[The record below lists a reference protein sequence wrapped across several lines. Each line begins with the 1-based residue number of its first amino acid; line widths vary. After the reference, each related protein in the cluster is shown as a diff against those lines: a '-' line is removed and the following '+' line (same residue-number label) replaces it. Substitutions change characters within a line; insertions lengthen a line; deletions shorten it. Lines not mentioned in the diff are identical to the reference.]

1 MVDMDHSLKV
11 GLIGCGAIGRTL
23 ALAIIDGKAGNVELS
38 AICDIDEERLE
49 SLHKELG
56 REEIKKYMSPFD
68 LLKVPGIELVIEA
81 ATREAVKDISERALE
96 MGKSLLVMSAGAF
109 SDKDLYETLYSK
121 AGERKLKIYI
131 PSGAIIGL
139 DGVKSASVE
148 KLRRVEI
155 ISTKTPRSLEGAPYL
170 KKNNID
176 ISHLTEAKILFQG
189 TADKAIEGFPK
200 NVNVAVILSLAG
212 IGVENTLVTIVA
224 DPKASL
230 TKHEIK
236 AEGDFGELHGITQN
250 YLHPDNPK
258 TSYLAP
264 LSAIRLLKKISE
276 PVQVGT

>member
-1 MVDMDHSLKV
+1 MVDMQHGLKA

-23 ALAIIDGKAGNVELS
+23 ALATIEGKAGNIELL
-38 AICDIDEERLE
+38 AMCDIDKERLE

-56 REEIKKYMSPFD
+56 REEIKKHLDPFD
-68 LLKVPGIELVIEA
+68 LLENPEIELVIEA
-81 ATREAVKDISERALE
+81 ATREAVKNISERALE
-96 MGKSLLVMSAGAF
+96 RGKSLLIMSAGAF
-109 SDKDLYETLYSK
+109 ADKDLYDSLYRMASEK
-121 AGERKLKIYI
+121 KLKIYI

-148 KLRRVEI
+148 KLGRVEI
-155 ISTKTPRSLEGAPYL
+155 ISTKNPRSLEGAPYL
-170 KKNNID
+170 KENNID
-176 ISHLTEAKILFQG
+176 ISNLNEARALFKG

-212 IGVENTLVTIVA
+212 VGVEDTWVTIVA
-224 DPKASL
+224 DPEIKL

-236 AEGDFGELHGITQN
+236 AEGDFGKLHCITQN
-250 YLHPDNPK
+250 FLHPDNPK